1 MHVSNTHL
9 YSPNSACA
17 WGFLLCLRVGSP
29 LAKTCSL
36 PICFEIQHCSSPG
49 CLSHGVQIEKDALS
63 TAASHEAPVHKR
75 ARQDCKQ
82 KRIFSTG
89 ASREA
94 PVDKR
99 ARQDCNQ
106 NGYFQQ
112 MLRTGFPVVAQ
123 LPGCTGP
130 VPKTLIVDGRFGR
143 SARRQALPIACRSGF
158 PVAAYLPRLA

>member
-63 TAASHEAPVHKR
+63 TAASQQPPSPASNSLWIRISRRRPATRVHRPSTQNTHCRRALRAKR
-75 ARQDCKQ
+75 PSTTQTGLAR
-82 KRIFSTG
+82 
-89 ASREA
+89 
-94 PVDKR
+94 
-99 ARQDCNQ
+99 
-106 NGYFQQ
+106 
-112 MLRTGFPVVAQ
+112 
-123 LPGCTGP
+123 
-130 VPKTLIVDGRFGR
+130 
-143 SARRQALPIACRSGF
+143 LPIACISRF
-158 PVAAYLPRLA
+158 AVVAYLPRLA

>member
-1 MHVSNTHL
+1 MDSIMHVSNTHL

-99 ARQDCNQ
+99 AHQDCNKTRAVSTDT
-106 NGYFQQ
+106 NRNC
-112 MLRTGFPVVAQ
+112 M
-123 LPGCTGP
+123 
-130 VPKTLIVDGRFGR
+130 KTLFGEISVLVAILASALVNRCFAR
-143 SARRQALPIACRSGF
+143 STC
-158 PVAAYLPRLA
+158 

>member
-17 WGFLLCLRVGSP
+17 WGFLLCLRVGNP

-112 MLRTGFPVVAQ
+112 MLRTGFPVAA
-123 LPGCTGP
+123 C
-130 VPKTLIVDGRFGR
+130 VPKPSCQCLKMYIPNLVWG
-143 SARRQALPIACRSGF
+143 
-158 PVAAYLPRLA
+158 PRAGIIIFN

>member
-112 MLRTGFPVVAQ
+112 MLRTGFPVAAWV
-123 LPGCTGP
+123 PREPKGCLMYGRMMILFCRGRAIRRNRNDTCHPLMTGE
-130 VPKTLIVDGRFGR
+130 LC
-143 SARRQALPIACRSGF
+143 RQ
-158 PVAAYLPRLA
+158 

>member
-106 NGYFQQ
+106 NGYFPSPPEYLSPAASA
-112 MLRTGFPVVAQ
+112 LR
-123 LPGCTGP
+123 CTSQIKLGP
-130 VPKTLIVDGRFGR
+130 VPKTVIVKTCLD
-143 SARRQALPIACRSGF
+143 
-158 PVAAYLPRLA
+158 LPRLA

>member
-89 ASREA
+89 ASREHLLTSA
-94 PVDKR
+94 L
-99 ARQDCNQ
+99 ARIATKTAIFNRCFAQDFPSPP
-106 NGYFQQ
+106 GYLGN
-112 MLRTGFPVVAQ
+112 LRIPQ
-123 LPGCTGP
+123 PSC
-130 VPKTLIVDGRFGR
+130 
-143 SARRQALPIACRSGF
+143 QA
-158 PVAAYLPRLA
+158 

>member
-17 WGFLLCLRVGSP
+17 SGFLLCLRVGSP
-29 LAKTCSL
+29 LAKTCS
-36 PICFEIQHCSSPG
+36 HSPG

-112 MLRTGFPVVAQ
+112 MLRTGFPVAA
-123 LPGCTGP
+123 C
-130 VPKTLIVDGRFGR
+130 VPKPRHPKSSWAQYPKQSL
-143 SARRQALPIACRSGF
+143 S
-158 PVAAYLPRLA
+158 RLA

>member
-99 ARQDCNQ
+99 
-106 NGYFQQ
+106 
-112 MLRTGFPVVAQ
+112 LPVTGLFFECGGLFINMIQFNVR
-123 LPGCTGP
+123 
-130 VPKTLIVDGRFGR
+130 IFFG
-143 SARRQALPIACRSGF
+143 AGLRRQTF
-158 PVAAYLPRLA
+158 KYFT

>member
-49 CLSHGVQIEKDALS
+49 CLSHRVQIEKDALS

-106 NGYFQQ
+106 KRSFLTGTP
-112 MLRTGFPVVAQ
+112 LRFSSGASREAPVDNECFSIWQ
-123 LPGCTGP
+123 LGLGTLNYPRYPGD
-130 VPKTLIVDGRFGR
+130 DGK
-143 SARRQALPIACRSGF
+143 S
-158 PVAAYLPRLA
+158 

>member
-1 MHVSNTHL
+1 MPTFCASAALKNSCASDSIMHVRNTHL

-29 LAKTCSL
+29 RANTCSL

-112 MLRTGFPVVAQ
+112 MLRTGFPVAAWI
-123 LPGCTGP
+123 PRE
-130 VPKTLIVDGRFGR
+130 PKDT
-143 SARRQALPIACRSGF
+143 
-158 PVAAYLPRLA
+158 

>member
-17 WGFLLCLRVGSP
+17 SGFLLCLRVGSP

-82 KRIFSTG
+82 KQIFSTRAARK
-89 ASREA
+89 AS
-94 PVDKR
+94 VDKR
-99 ARQDCNQ
+99 ARQECNK
-106 NGYFQQ
+106 NTYFQQ
-112 MLRTGFPVVAQ
+112 MLHTGFHVA
-123 LPGCTGP
+123 
-130 VPKTLIVDGRFGR
+130 VWI
-143 SARRQALPIACRSGF
+143 
-158 PVAAYLPRLA
+158 PRERKDT

>member
-1 MHVSNTHL
+1 MDSIMHVSNTHL

-36 PICFEIQHCSSPG
+36 PICFEIQDCSSPG

-89 ASREA
+89 ASRET

-112 MLRTGFPVVAQ
+112 MLRTGFPVAAW
-123 LPGCTGP
+123 
-130 VPKTLIVDGRFGR
+130 VPKPSCQCLKMYIPNQVGPSTQNSHCQD
-143 SARRQALPIACRSGF
+143 
-158 PVAAYLPRLA
+158 LPRLA

>member
-1 MHVSNTHL
+1 MGHCPMAIRHCPMAIGQCPVAKGH
-9 YSPNSACA
+9 ACTMIIIHA
-17 WGFLLCLRVGSP
+17 RTKIIVYAYTMIILFFRLHC
-29 LAKTCSL
+29 
-36 PICFEIQHCSSPG
+36 INCFEIQHCSSPG
-49 CLSHGVQIEKDALS
+49 CLSHRVQIEKDALS

-112 MLRTGFPVVAQ
+112 MLRTGFPVAAWV
-123 LPGCTGP
+123 PRGP
-130 VPKTLIVDGRFGR
+130 KDT
-143 SARRQALPIACRSGF
+143 
-158 PVAAYLPRLA
+158 